1 MLDIIK
7 KNYHQSYDKLHVGT
21 CKKRAYYIPFS
32 LEQNP
37 YTSRN
42 ESKCFISLNGK
53 WKFRF
58 YESVFDIEENLLER
72 SDLFS
77 KEINVPGVIQLQG
90 FDSPAYINY
99 RYPIPFNPPY
109 VPNQNPVGVYFK
121 SISLEKKTDK
131 KYYLN
136 FEGVDSSFYLYI
148 K

>member
-99 RYPIPFNPPY
+99 RYP
-109 VPNQNPVGVYFK
+109 
-121 SISLEKKTDK
+121 
-131 KYYLN
+131 
-136 FEGVDSSFYLYI
+136 
-148 K
+148 